1 MAAQGRTAS
10 SANIDNKAKGR
21 NMPKWR
27 GQLVPGVHFSFMI
40 HAGKES
46 TSLSSN
52 ELSPRS
58 ATLEALGEGTAT
70 RSVARS
76 QNWVNCRRV
85 KRSERGKQTGEN
97 SHVQTLRVNERES
110 FLLSSRDYP
119 DSRCSC
125 AWLHCIQQIALSRRP
140 QVPSNC
146 PEVLLLIICYVEELN
161 WNVFDTRE
169 MPDRSLS
176 A

>member
-1 MAAQGRTAS
+1 MKGATSSRGSFFLHDSRWKRKHFPVLKWTLAALC
-10 SANIDNKAKGR
+10 D
-21 NMPKWR
+21 
-27 GQLVPGVHFSFMI
+27 SF
-40 HAGKES
+40 K
-46 TSLSSN
+46 
-52 ELSPRS
+52 
-58 ATLEALGEGTAT
+58 EALGEGTAT
-70 RSVARS
+70 RIFARS

-146 PEVLLLIICYVEELN
+146 PEVLLLIICFVEELN

-169 MPDRSLS
+169 MPDRSLR
-176 A
+176 AQL